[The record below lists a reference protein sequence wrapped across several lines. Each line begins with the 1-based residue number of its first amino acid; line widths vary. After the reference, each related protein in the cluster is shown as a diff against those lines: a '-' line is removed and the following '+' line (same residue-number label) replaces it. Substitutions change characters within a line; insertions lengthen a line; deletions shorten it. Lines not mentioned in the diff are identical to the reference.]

1 MMNITS
7 DSFSNELQQ
16 FFMDFDHKVSFKK
29 GDFLFQEGSTS
40 THLFFITSGAAQV
53 GKVTPEG
60 RELTLQ
66 LASSGDLVGEVM
78 LFCGSTPHMLQA
90 KAIEPCT
97 AIIIQKRVLENELTQ
112 YPALSMEYMKWMGL
126 QIKRMQTKFRDLI
139 LNGKKGA
146 LYSTLIRMSNS
157 FGVMKPNGIL
167 LNVTLTNQ
175 EIANLCGTS
184 REVVNRMLAELRKNE
199 VISMADGKIIIHKL
213 SFLKKE
219 IDCEDC
225 PVELCRIE

>member
-1 MMNITS
+1 
-7 DSFSNELQQ
+7 
-16 FFMDFDHKVSFKK
+16 
-29 GDFLFQEGSTS
+29 
-40 THLFFITSGAAQV
+40 
-53 GKVTPEG
+53 
-60 RELTLQ
+60 
-66 LASSGDLVGEVM
+66 
-78 LFCGSTPHMLQA
+78 
-90 KAIEPCT
+90 
-97 AIIIQKRVLENELTQ
+97 
-112 YPALSMEYMKWMGL
+112 
-126 QIKRMQTKFRDLI
+126 
-139 LNGKKGA
+139 
-146 LYSTLIRMSNS
+146 MSNS